1 MFLFEEKTSQYQ
13 NIYLDPVAFGL
24 KLEVKN
30 IYFDLDDDQLYD
42 DSKGQLDILANWLKS
57 NPSVRLEIS
66 GHTDDSG
73 TEQYNMDLSRRRAFN
88 VYKYLTGKYDLGAEQ
103 ITYIAYGNKRPIYTG
118 ADEER
123 KKENRRIEFKI
134 ISQ

>member
-1 MFLFEEKTSQYQ
+1 
-13 NIYLDPVAFGL
+13 
-24 KLEVKN
+24 
-30 IYFDLDDDQLYD
+30 
-42 DSKGQLDILANWLKS
+42 
-57 NPSVRLEIS
+57 
-66 GHTDDSG
+66 
-73 TEQYNMDLSRRRAFN
+73 MDLSRRRAFN